1 MLKKRLRVLGVIS
14 LLVMVL
20 LLVIVK
26 GTKETATAE
35 EEFPLALNMEKE
47 NLPDGFFENQREA
60 NETIGRL
67 YEYLRNTYGPTNDPS
82 VCADTGVQSNWFPP
96 YFAGAYIN
104 VEGKL
109 VVQIAEDYYS
119 SDYRNTV
126 WYQEFVGIVDSENF
140 YCHAVKY
147 SYTELLD
154 ALWDISRGGLSEEL
168 ASYGVAI
175 VDAAPDVYINRVT
188 VHLESQEAYD
198 TVINLLQRDIYV
210 VSVAEDIPVF
220 YADLYAGEGVTKS
233 ANGNN
238 NFSVACRVRRNNPDG
253 SHVYGFL
260 TCAHAFSGTS
270 NVYFHSGSGSNTL
283 LGISYAVNQHL
294 GGNSDVAFIET
305 NSYVTL
311 HDSVYLPTIATTLYH
326 SLSSQP
332 SSQVYNQGTV
342 VYKRGEG
349 TKTVNAG
356 NITNNCLTTT
366 IGGISFND
374 LVIADF
380 YSAPGDS
387 GCIVYSAPDSTYH
400 AYSIGIFTAGAS
412 AGVSTYGIFSK
423 IYNDLATLQS
433 GPISYSV
440 Y

>member
-1 MLKKRLRVLGVIS
+1 MLEKRRWLIGVFS
-14 LLVMVL
+14 LLFVTM
-20 LLVIVK
+20 LVVVVRE
-26 GTKETATAE
+26 TKQTAIAE
-35 EEFPLALNMEKE
+35 EDFPLEVNTKKE

-60 NETIGRL
+60 NEIIGRL
-67 YEYLRNTYGPTNDPS
+67 YEYLRTANGAINDPS
-82 VCADTGVQSNWFPP
+82 TCTDTGVRSDRFPP
-96 YFAGAYIN
+96 YYAGAYIN

-126 WYQEFVGIVDSENF
+126 WYQEFVGIVESDNF

-233 ANGNN
+233 ATGNN

-270 NVYFHSGSGSNTL
+270 KHVYPG
-283 LGISYAVNQHL
+283 
-294 GGNSDVAFIET
+294 
-305 NSYVTL
+305 
-311 HDSVYLPTIATTLYH
+311 
-326 SLSSQP
+326 
-332 SSQVYNQGTV
+332 
-342 VYKRGEG
+342 KKGERL
-349 TKTVNAG
+349 
-356 NITNNCLTTT
+356 C
-366 IGGISFND
+366 
-374 LVIADF
+374 
-380 YSAPGDS
+380 
-387 GCIVYSAPDSTYH
+387 
-400 AYSIGIFTAGAS
+400 
-412 AGVSTYGIFSK
+412 
-423 IYNDLATLQS
+423 
-433 GPISYSV
+433 
-440 Y
+440 